1 MSRQLYDQKKGSV
14 SFCLRGKFR
23 NPLTGNGEA
32 ICRCVSIIFFLTS
45 SIDQKYKWVFFI
57 SIHNQNIVC
66 LRAKNQALAD
76 RIKDLICKNHIL
88 LKAGNMSTESPTQPS
103 PNITDGNAFYL
114 YLQQYIY
121 VLT

>member
-1 MSRQLYDQKKGSV
+1 M
-14 SFCLRGKFR
+14 GKPFAVA
-23 NPLTGNGEA
+23 LA
-32 ICRCVSIIFFLTS
+32 LFFLTS

-57 SIHNQNIVC
+57 SIHNQSIVC

-121 VLT
+121 MYLPSCLPFYSQLFDN

>member
-1 MSRQLYDQKKGSV
+1 M
-14 SFCLRGKFR
+14 GK
-23 NPLTGNGEA
+23 PIAVALA
-32 ICRCVSIIFFLTS
+32 LFFLTS

-57 SIHNQNIVC
+57 SIHNQNILC

-103 PNITDGNAFYL
+103 PNITDGNAYL
-114 YLQQYIY
+114 YNI
-121 VLT
+121 LTYCFSFTIRSMNHLLF

>member
-1 MSRQLYDQKKGSV
+1 M
-14 SFCLRGKFR
+14 GKPFAVA
-23 NPLTGNGEA
+23 LA
-32 ICRCVSIIFFLTS
+32 LFFLTS

-57 SIHNQNIVC
+57 SIHNQSIVC

-103 PNITDGNAFYL
+103 PNITDGNAFL
-114 YLQQYIY
+114 YNIHTVLALQ
-121 VLT
+121 LD